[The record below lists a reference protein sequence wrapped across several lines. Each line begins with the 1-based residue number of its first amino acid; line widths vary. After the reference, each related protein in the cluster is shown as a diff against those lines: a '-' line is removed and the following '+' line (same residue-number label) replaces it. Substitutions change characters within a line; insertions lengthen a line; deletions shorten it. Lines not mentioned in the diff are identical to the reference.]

1 MDATRARSWS
11 AEPRFEPHRKL
22 TFEPNHVSDHL
33 RWGVAAGL
41 AAAFLLLTLLVVREL
56 RFAPRSFASVDDSA
70 SSTVLPREAVSVP
83 SLIIAAGRQ
92 VRVGE
97 SQVDAVA
104 ELESLK
110 LLKRSEEQGPL
121 GAREIRAYQ
130 GVTLVFEPFERAGTP
145 RVAAIYLQ

>member
-11 AEPRFEPHRKL
+11 AEPASAHQKL
-22 TFEPNHVSDHL
+22 TYESPHASDHL

-41 AAAFLLLTLLVVREL
+41 AAAFVLLTLLVVREL
-56 RFAPRSFASVDDSA
+56 RFAPRSFDSNDDAA
-70 SSTVLPREAVSVP
+70 SSTVVPSEAVSVP
-83 SLIIAAGRQ
+83 SLIIAAGHQ
-92 VRVGE
+92 VHVGE
-97 SQVDAVA
+97 SRVDAVA
-104 ELESLK
+104 QLESLK